1 MRALFSPFRNFSLQ
15 RKMLTLIIPLLIVT
29 VGITGLYAYNIA
41 SKEVIAKNRQTQ
53 LSIAVKTKDQLDYF
67 ANSTLSFS
75 NYIFLNPTVQ
85 EMVAAGGNSS
95 AQRELVVKSL
105 VPLMVSG
112 ETIQSMLLYPTVT
125 DRDYAAP
132 FAITYTGIAEAIGY
146 EQFKDTSYFQ
156 KYITSPSNLVWDMLR
171 PEDNVLTGDS
181 HYKIVLLKPYRDLV
195 TYNRNGLLVIGMD
208 ADRLS
213 RSLYNDSVEAVQCI
227 LDVYGTVLAATDMSW
242 IGQPITELPFFKEAS
257 GGATDVPPFAALDL
271 LKRRDNLIVSDSV
284 SGVTGWHSVVI
295 QDRSTLLSELD
306 HIGSATMSIIVIVSC
321 VTILLFWIIARI
333 ITNPLKKL
341 TLSMKALQSGDF
353 SQRVHFTGN
362 DEVGRLGH
370 LYNTMVGRIKLLID
384 DVYAS
389 SLKQREAELKALQ
402 SQINPHFLYNTL
414 NMIHWT
420 ALQKNDQEISEMV
433 VSLSHVFRLS
443 LNSGNDYVDLS
454 HEIELVRH
462 YLFLQKKRYP
472 QRLHF
477 EIETDPELKHFQMPK
492 LLLQPLVE
500 NAIIHAIEPSEGT
513 CNIHVTA
520 AREEDDQGGSWV
532 VLEVSDNG
540 PGIPEAK
547 LGELL
552 REGKPS
558 SAKDVQL
565 GTSPSRS
572 GMALANIRER
582 LTLFYEHAELDIQSK
597 EGIGTRVR
605 IRIRQGEG
613 TDGVKNGRG

>member
-1 MRALFSPFRNFSLQ
+1 MIALFSPFRNFPLQ

-41 SKEVIAKNRQTQ
+41 AKEVIAKNQQTQ
-53 LSIAVKTKDQLDYF
+53 LSIAVKTKDLLDYF
-67 ANSTLSFS
+67 AGNTLSFS
-75 NYIFLNPTVQ
+75 NYLFLNPSVQ
-85 EMVAAGGNSS
+85 EMVGAGGNSS
-95 AQRELVVKSL
+95 EQRELVVKTL
-105 VPLMVSG
+105 VPLLVSG

-125 DRDYAAP
+125 DRDYAP
-132 FAITYTGIAEAIGY
+132 PLAITYTGIAEAIRY
-146 EQFKDTSYFQ
+146 EQFKETSYFQ
-156 KYITSPSNLVWDMLR
+156 KYITSPTNLVWDMLR
-171 PEDNVLTGDS
+171 PEDNVLAGDS

-195 TYNRNGLLVIGMD
+195 TYSRNGLLVIGMD

-213 RSLYNDSVEAVQCI
+213 RSLYNESVDAIQCI
-227 LDVYGTVLAATDMSW
+227 LDVNGTVLAAPDMSW
-242 IGQPITELPFFKEAS
+242 IGQSLTKLPFFSEVS
-257 GGATDVPPFAALDL
+257 GGATDVPPFAALDM
-271 LKRRDNLIVSDSV
+271 LKRRDNLIISDAV

-295 QDRSTLLSELD
+295 QDRSKLLRELD
-306 HIGSATMSIIVIVSC
+306 NIGSGTLSIILIVSC
-321 VTILLFWIIARI
+321 VTIFLFWIIARI

-341 TLSMKALQSGDF
+341 MLSMKALQSGDF

-420 ALQKNDQEISEMV
+420 ALQKKDPEISEMV
-433 VSLSHVFRLS
+433 MALSQVFRLS
-443 LNSGNDYVDLS
+443 LNSGNDYVDLA
-454 HEIELVRH
+454 HEVELVRH

-477 EIETDPELKHFQMPK
+477 EIETDPGLKHFRMPK

-513 CNIHVTA
+513 CNIHVLA
-520 AREEDDQGGSWV
+520 AREQDELGQRWV

-552 REGKPS
+552 REGKS
-558 SAKDVQL
+558 SPKAD
-565 GTSPSRS
+565 GNSEMSRS
-572 GMALANIRER
+572 GMALSNIRER
-582 LTLFYEHAELDIQSK
+582 LSLFYEHAELDIQSK

-605 IRIRQGEG
+605 IRIRHEEG
-613 TDGVKNGRG
+613 TDGVKNDRG